1 MERKR
6 FKYLELVFWVVAL
19 TLLATANP
27 HEHHFTLCPLANL
40 GFEWCPGCGLGR
52 SITTI
57 FNADFHASISHHWFG
72 IPALFIILH
81 RIYQLSRKLI
91 FKQLQNLKYKEI

>member
-1 MERKR
+1 MISKVG
-6 FKYLELVFWVVAL
+6 KYVEIVFWVLAL

-52 SITTI
+52 SIAAI
-57 FNADFHASISHHWFG
+57 FNADFHASFRQHWFG
-72 IPALFIILH
+72 IPALLIILY
-81 RIYQLSRKLI
+81 RIYQLGKQLI
-91 FKQLQNLKYKEI
+91 FKQNNYLKYKEI